1 MKLVSYSLIH
11 AKAGGDKCTML
22 KFTNAL
28 SWIFILWLLSGVKLL
43 SILKCPVKRI
53 RATWN
58 ILSLLTRVD
67 ASLAKNKKTM
77 QS

>member
-1 MKLVSYSLIH
+1 MYNV
-11 AKAGGDKCTML
+11 

-28 SWIFILWLLSGVKLL
+28 SWIFILWLLSDVKLF
-43 SILKCPVKRI
+43 SILKCSVKRI

-58 ILSLLTRVD
+58 ILSLLTRVN